1 MKRDQETIM
10 QTTLEGIGAVD
21 RESEGAAVH
30 FSLATSRAHL
40 VPCLDRLLPPHRE
53 VIELV
58 DFLSKSLKE
67 ASEIVG
73 IPQATLRTRLFYARK
88 ALGDLLKYQYVDRI
102 AA

>member
-1 MKRDQETIM
+1 M
-10 QTTLEGIGAVD
+10 QTKFEGIGVVD

-30 FSLATSRAHL
+30 LSLATPRAHL
-40 VPCLDRLLPPHRE
+40 VPCLDKLLPPHRE

-88 ALGDLLKYQYVDRI
+88 ALDDLLRYRQADRI